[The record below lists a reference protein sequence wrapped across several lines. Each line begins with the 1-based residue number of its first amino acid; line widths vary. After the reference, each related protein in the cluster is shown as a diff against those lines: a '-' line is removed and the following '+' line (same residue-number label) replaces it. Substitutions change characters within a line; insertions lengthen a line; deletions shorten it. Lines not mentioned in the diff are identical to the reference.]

1 MLAFSLAR
9 NAINMEILGHSLL
22 FSITLSSFLPFQK
35 SQRIFDPATY
45 YYLKPET
52 TSFDAEMQERLLK
65 FEYNVLLNSKLL
77 DREFSVQAEIFLEKG
92 DLEKYI
98 AEKQMIKEYK
108 GGELGRILFK
118 KDKKIVE
125 WF

>member
-1 MLAFSLAR
+1 
-9 NAINMEILGHSLL
+9 
-22 FSITLSSFLPFQK
+22 
-35 SQRIFDPATY
+35 
-45 YYLKPET
+45 
-52 TSFDAEMQERLLK
+52 MQERLLK

-77 DREFSVQAEIFLEKG
+77 DREFSVRAEIFLEKG